1 MKQQWLQWQQK
12 FEAVDAKRRRI
23 WFIAALFLIVYLS
36 YWFGFRPA
44 LDVIQAEKTKQE
56 MQQSQ
61 VDQLSREIKQIDQR
75 LAGDPQAAQ
84 RRRLEQL
91 QASLL
96 EVDQQLNQ
104 EANYVSAADNRA
116 LLRALLNQASK
127 VKVQSAQ
134 ALPAELIYQDEMN
147 QDTGIFR
154 HRLQLVIRGNYF
166 SLSNYL
172 QQLEKLE
179 WSFYWQRLDYNVLQ
193 APEAELTLEIYTISL
208 ERDYVAS

>member
-1 MKQQWLQWQQK
+1 MKEQWLKWQKK
-12 FEAVDAKRRRI
+12 FEAVETKRRRV
-23 WFIAALFLIVYLS
+23 WFFAALFLIIYLS
-36 YWFGFRPA
+36 YWFGLRPA
-44 LDVIQAEKTKQE
+44 LEMIQAEAAKQQ

-61 VDQLSREIKQIDQR
+61 IDQLSREVKQLEQR

-96 EVDQQLNQ
+96 QVDQQLNQ

-116 LLRALLNQASK
+116 LLRALLDQASN
-127 VKVQSAQ
+127 VKVQSAE
-134 ALPAELIYQDEMN
+134 ALPAELIYQDEMS

-172 QQLEKLE
+172 QQLEKLN
-179 WSFYWQRLDYNVLQ
+179 WSFYWQRLDYHVLQ
-193 APEAELTLEIYTISL
+193 APDAELTLEIYTISL

>member
-1 MKQQWLQWQQK
+1 MKEQWLIWQQK
-12 FEAVDAKRRRI
+12 FESVDVKRRRI
-23 WFIAALFLIVYLS
+23 WLIAALFLIIYLS
-36 YWFGFRPA
+36 YWFGLRPA
-44 LDVIQAEKTKQE
+44 LEIIKSETTKQE
-56 MQQSQ
+56 MQQGQIDQ
-61 VDQLSREIKQIDQR
+61 VLQEVKQIEQR

-91 QASLL
+91 QARLL
-96 EVDQQLNQ
+96 QVDEQLNK

-116 LLRALLNQASK
+116 ILRALLNQASN

-134 ALPAELIYQDEMN
+134 ALPAELIYQDEIS

>member
-1 MKQQWLQWQQK
+1 MKERWLKWQKQ
-12 FEAVDAKRRRI
+12 FEAVETKRRRV
-23 WFIAALFLIVYLS
+23 WFFAALFLIIYLS
-36 YWFGFRPA
+36 YWFGLRPA
-44 LDVIQAEKTKQE
+44 LEMIQAETAKQQ

-61 VDQLSREIKQIDQR
+61 IDQLSREVTQIEQR

-96 EVDQQLNQ
+96 QVDQQLNQ

-116 LLRALLNQASK
+116 LLRALLDQASN
-127 VKVQSAQ
+127 VKVQSAE
-134 ALPAELIYQDEMN
+134 ALPAELIYQDEVN

-172 QQLEKLE
+172 QQLEKLN
-179 WSFYWQRLDYNVLQ
+179 WSFYWQRLDYHVLQ
-193 APEAELTLEIYTISL
+193 APDAELTLEIYTISL

>member
-1 MKQQWLQWQQK
+1 MKERWLKWQKQ
-12 FEAVDAKRRRI
+12 FEAVETKRRRV
-23 WFIAALFLIVYLS
+23 WFFAALFLIIYLS
-36 YWFGFRPA
+36 YWFGLRPA
-44 LDVIQAEKTKQE
+44 LEMIQAETAKQQ

-61 VDQLSREIKQIDQR
+61 IDQLSREVKQLEQR

-96 EVDQQLNQ
+96 QVDQQLNQ

-116 LLRALLNQASK
+116 LLRALLDQASN
-127 VKVQSAQ
+127 VKVQSAE
-134 ALPAELIYQDEMN
+134 ALPAELIYQDEMS

-172 QQLEKLE
+172 QQLEKLN
-179 WSFYWQRLDYNVLQ
+179 WSFYWQRLDYHVLQ
-193 APEAELTLEIYTISL
+193 APDAELTLEIYTISL

>member
-1 MKQQWLQWQQK
+1 MKEQWLKWQKK
-12 FEAVDAKRRRI
+12 FETVETKRRRV
-23 WFIAALFLIVYLS
+23 WFFAALFLIIYLS
-36 YWFGFRPA
+36 YWFGLRPA
-44 LDVIQAEKTKQE
+44 LEMIQAEAAKQQ

-61 VDQLSREIKQIDQR
+61 IDQLSREVKQLEQR

-96 EVDQQLNQ
+96 QVDQQLNQ

-116 LLRALLNQASK
+116 LLRALLDQASN
-127 VKVQSAQ
+127 VKVQSAE
-134 ALPAELIYQDEMN
+134 ALPAELIYQDEMS

-172 QQLEKLE
+172 QQLEKLN
-179 WSFYWQRLDYNVLQ
+179 WSFYWQRLDYHVLE
-193 APEAELTLEIYTISL
+193 APDAELTLEIYTISL